1 VSIARRI
8 SSTYGS
14 CVRRLCLE
22 PCQLLQQRRCTTRR
36 QPQLPSLHFVGVVL
50 TPVIDL
56 VTMTEAVPCSQRG
69 WRGAAAAAASLP
81 ALTVLPTV
89 APSAGWPPHTAAAAA
104 AAAGYG

>member
-1 VSIARRI
+1 MCGGSALSLA
-8 SSTYGS
+8 SSCSSADAPLEGS
-14 CVRRLCLE
+14 
-22 PCQLLQQRRCTTRR
+22 PP
-36 QPQLPSLHFVGVVL
+36 PQLPSLHFVGVVL

-69 WRGAAAAAASLP
+69 WLGAAAAAASLP